1 MRAFCFKFSCTH
13 IALLHYGLLVL
24 VRARLL
30 DHFVTLFVYQQL
42 ALDTFEALPAQAP
55 DPVMAVRAK
64 GFLERERQE
73 EVHQVN
79 HTQCRHN
86 TVQSQSLTTPK
97 LLTMVA
103 RVVMAASAVYLRD

>member
-1 MRAFCFKFSCTH
+1 M
-13 IALLHYGLLVL
+13 L

-30 DHFVTLFVYQQL
+30 DHFVTLFVHQQL

-86 TVQSQSLTTPK
+86 TVQSLTTPT
-97 LLTMVA
+97 LLAMMA
-103 RVVMAASAVYLRD
+103 RVAVVAASAVYLRD